1 MLKSSV
7 NSTRHLAQE
16 CERKF
21 MLLEE
26 PQSKAER
33 QLQQYIID
41 SCTGRMQ
48 TLIPFISTNAT
59 TTELA
64 KYLLRYRSGSK
75 GSLYAYGYSIWR
87 FCNWVNIQPDK
98 MIQSCKDQDG
108 DPNPKAIAKYNK
120 LLDDYVGELQADD
133 LTNGTVKG
141 LIKGVKSLF
150 RCSGLR
156 LDLPSTLP
164 NRPVYKIRSPTPE
177 ELMRILDVADLRERV
192 ITSALA
198 TGGFREGTLSEL
210 LYRHVKKD
218 LEANMIPLHVH
229 VEAEI
234 TKGKYHDYDTFL
246 GQEAVEYLKLYLQM
260 RRKGTAKIPPEIIND
275 QSPLI
280 RASKTRKPWPSSP
293 ATIYNAVHKLYL
305 KAGIISADSL
315 LGRQYDLC
323 AHSIRKY
330 FKTTLTAL
338 KVQDDYVEYMMG
350 HTVSTYDDI
359 QMKGV
364 EFLRG
369 VYVASGLCIR
379 PKTPKTQASKLG
391 PLKELMRAWGL
402 NPEEILTKEALS
414 KSNATVIDQEQMEN
428 SQLYELHAALKRQI
442 IEELRVEKQ

>member
-1 MLKSSV
+1 MLNSSV

-21 MLLEE
+21 MLLA

-41 SCTGRMQ
+41 SCTGKMQ
-48 TLIPFISTNAT
+48 VLIPFISTNAT

-75 GSLYAYGYSIWR
+75 GTLYLYGYGIWR
-87 FCNWVNIQPDK
+87 FCNWVNIQPDQ
-98 MIQSCKDQDG
+98 MIQSCKDEDG
-108 DPNPKAIAKYNK
+108 DPNPKAIAKYNR

-133 LTNGTVKG
+133 LTNGAIKA

-150 RCSGLR
+150 RSNGLR

-164 NRPVYKIRSPTPE
+164 NRPAYKIRSPTPE
-177 ELMRILDVADLRERV
+177 ELIRILDVADLREKV

-198 TGGFREGTLSEL
+198 TGGFREGTLSKL
-210 LYRHVKKD
+210 LYRHVKED
-218 LEANMIPLHVH
+218 LEANMIPLHIH

-246 GQEAVEYLKLYLQM
+246 GQEAVTYLKLYLQM
-260 RRKGTAKIPPEIIND
+260 RRKGTTKIPPENIND
-275 QSPLI
+275 ESPLI
-280 RASKTRKPWPSSP
+280 RSAKIRKPLPSSP

-305 KAGIISADSL
+305 KAGLISADSL
-315 LGRQYDLC
+315 IGRRYDLC

-350 HTVSTYDDI
+350 HTISTYDDI
-359 QMKGV
+359 QMKGT

-369 VYVASGLCIR
+369 IYVASGLCIR
-379 PKTPKTQASKLG
+379 PKTRVSKIEA
-391 PLKELMRAWGL
+391 LKEIMRAWGL
-402 NPEEILTKEALS
+402 NPDEVLTKDALS
-414 KSNATVIDQEQMEN
+414 KSNATIIDQEQIEN
-428 SQLYELHAALKRQI
+428 SQLHQLHAALKRQM
-442 IEELRVEKQ
+442 IEEIRVEKHE